1 MLRLR
6 ALYMQMRH
14 AQAHAQEAQAHA
26 QEAQAPAQEAQAH
39 DARVVA
45 VVPDPQSRHSGSA
58 HSPLILD
65 SDQSS
70 EDGNQ
75 TPTYPAVVPN
85 SPAPSSPLSQYTPSH
100 VAFSPA
106 TAAARLAVFGMP
118 QPRLLC

>member
-1 MLRLR
+1 
-6 ALYMQMRH
+6 MQMRV

-26 QEAQAPAQEAQAH
+26 QEAQSGAVA
-39 DARVVA
+39 VA
-45 VVPDPQSRHSGSA
+45 VVPDPQSRHAGSA
-58 HSPLILD
+58 DSPLILD
-65 SDQSS
+65 SEQSS
-70 EDGNQ
+70 EDENQ
-75 TPTYPAVVPN
+75 TPTLAVVPN